1 MIQTDELALQRI
13 GAVLLEAVEP
23 PSDGA
28 FQYECGN
35 LAEATIYFVL
45 FTLLDTYTD
54 NVQFELKME
63 RLDLLNDWK
72 RSEQEKVNPGKIK
85 AFVPVLV
92 N

>member
-1 MIQTDELALQRI
+1 MDKASFKYQAE
-13 GAVLLEAVEP
+13 EP
-23 PSDGA
+23 PPDGA
-28 FQYECGN
+28 FQYKYGN
-35 LAEATIYFVL
+35 LAEASICFVL
-45 FTLLDTYTD
+45 FTLLDTCTD